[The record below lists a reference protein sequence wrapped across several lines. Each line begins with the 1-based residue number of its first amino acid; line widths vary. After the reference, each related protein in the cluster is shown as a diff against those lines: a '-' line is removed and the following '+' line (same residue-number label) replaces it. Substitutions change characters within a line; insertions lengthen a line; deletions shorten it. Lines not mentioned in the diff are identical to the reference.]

1 MNKLFLYLI
10 DFYQKYISILSHGSC
25 RYHPTCSE
33 YSKTQFIYN
42 NFFSAF
48 YFSIVRILSC
58 NKLFRGG
65 FDYPK
70 ERYKLNNVI
79 FIENETGY
87 IMFFDYK
94 KIHNFINNYD
104 KYVGIIK

>member
-70 ERYKLNNVI
+70 VRYKLNNVI
-79 FIENETGY
+79 F
-87 IMFFDYK
+87 K
-94 KIHNFINNYD
+94 KIKIKFWLIPTGDGRFY
-104 KYVGIIK
+104 IIKNWDRNRK